1 MTSLVEDREHHQVTI
16 LIAEDDDGHA
26 ALIRD
31 HLEEAG
37 VGNPII
43 RFSNG
48 LELWNFLSRSG
59 PGPHREL
66 KRAYLLLL
74 DIRMP
79 KMDGVEALRRIKA
92 DPALHAMPV
101 IMLTTTN
108 DPREVKECY
117 ELGCNSYV
125 TKPVNYQQFSEALR
139 RLGLF
144 ILIVQVSP
152 LNHTG

>member
-1 MTSLVEDREHHQVTI
+1 VPEINSHQKITI

-26 ALIRD
+26 ELIRE
-31 HLEEAG
+31 HLLEAG
-37 VGNPII
+37 IANPIV
-43 RFSNG
+43 RFLNG
-48 LELWNFLSRSG
+48 QEAWNFLARTG
-59 PGPHREL
+59 PGPHRQE
-66 KRAYLLLL
+66 KQSYLLLL

-79 KMDGVEALRRIKA
+79 KMDGVELLRLIKA

-125 TKPVNYQQFSEALR
+125 TKPVNYQQFAEALK

-144 ILIVQVSP
+144 ILIMQVAP
-152 LNHTG
+152 VNGQ

>member
-1 MTSLVEDREHHQVTI
+1 MLNNNGQKVTI

-26 ALIRD
+26 ELIRE
-31 HLEEAG
+31 HLEDAG
-37 VGNPII
+37 ISNPII
-43 RFSNG
+43 RFQNG
-48 LELWNFLSRSG
+48 HEAWEFLSRSG
-59 PGPHREL
+59 PGPHRKE
-66 KRAYLLLL
+66 KQSYLLLL

-79 KMDGVEALRRIKA
+79 KMDGVELLRRVKS
-92 DPALHAMPV
+92 DPALHPIPV

-125 TKPVNYQQFSEALR
+125 TKPVNYQQFAEALK

-144 ILIVQVSP
+144 IVIMQVTP
-152 LNHTG
+152 LNHE